1 MSHHIHLS
9 GLTTLPLEKITAEE
23 SLLKISSLHEKLARI
38 QDKLFAQEQYSVLII
53 LQGMDTSGKDGAV
66 KNVFTG
72 VNPAGCQVKSFK
84 APTAEEASHHF
95 LWRVSKE
102 CPQKGMIKIFNRS
115 HYEDILVP
123 IVEKLL
129 DESLVMKRCEE
140 INLFERGL
148 IQHNTILMKFYLHV
162 SHEEQLRRLEARR
175 NAAHKR
181 WKYHKEDD
189 IAISKH
195 EEYKRVYE
203 LIFKN
208 CSQAACWQI
217 IPADKKWYRDY
228 ILLKLIVEELEKYD
242 IRYPEI
248 SLE

>member
-1 MSHHIHLS
+1 MSHQIHLS
-9 GLTTLPLEKITAEE
+9 QLSTLPQEKITAEE
-23 SLLKISSLHEKLARI
+23 ALMKISSFHEKLARI
-38 QDKLFAQEQYSVLII
+38 QDKLFAQEKYSVLII

-123 IVEKLL
+123 LVEKIA
-129 DESLVMKRCEE
+129 DENLILERCEE

-162 SHEEQLRRLEARR
+162 SHEEQLKRLEIRR

-189 IAISKH
+189 IAIGKH
-195 EEYKRVYE
+195 DEYKRVYE
-203 LIFKN
+203 LIFKK
-208 CSQAACWQI
+208 CSLAAPWQI

-228 ILLKLIVEELEKYD
+228 ILLQAIVQELENYE
-242 IRYPEI
+242 IHYPEI
-248 SLE
+248 DFG

>member
-9 GLTTLPLEKITAEE
+9 EISTLPEEKITAEE
-23 SLLKISSLHEKLARI
+23 ASAIITSLHEKLARI
-38 QDKLFAQEQYSVLII
+38 QDKLFAQEQYSVLIV

-66 KNVFTG
+66 KNVFYG

-123 IVEKLL
+123 LVEKLA
-129 DESLVMKRCEE
+129 DENLVLERCEE

-148 IQHNTILMKFYLHV
+148 IKHNTILMKFYLHV
-162 SHEEQLRRLEARR
+162 SHEEQLRRLDARR

-195 EEYKRVYE
+195 QEYKSVYE
-203 LIFKN
+203 MIFKK
-208 CSQAACWQI
+208 CSQAAPWYI

-228 ILLKLIVEELEKYD
+228 ALLKVIVEELGKYD

-248 SLE
+248 DLG